1 MWVPYTSTVKHHT
14 VVGDLRRYSNLYSPQ
29 LDNQRDLLIWLPP
42 SYHTST
48 KSYPVIYMHDGQN
61 LFDAHTSYSG
71 EWQVDETMTRLSRQG
86 AEAIIVGISHAGVE
100 RLFEY
105 NPFPNYPYR
114 IRNRQHTQG
123 RGDDYLRFIVDTIKP
138 MIDAQFRTL
147 SDPMNTAIAGS
158 SMGGL
163 ISLYGFLSYQYV
175 FGLCGAFSPSMPTNN
190 HWQTVLSRAD
200 GAFGKLYLFVGGEEG
215 GVFRMEGTDFQGKL
229 YPLRR
234 PFVEGVFHLRDRLQA
249 HGFDEG
255 RNFKFVLDPNA
266 DHSERTWSRW
276 VGDAFDYLLQR

>member
-1 MWVPYTSTVKHHT
+1 
-14 VVGDLRRYSNLYSPQ
+14 
-29 LDNQRDLLIWLPP
+29 
-42 SYHTST
+42 
-48 KSYPVIYMHDGQN
+48 MHDGQN

-200 GAFGKLYLFVGGEEG
+200 GAFGKLYLFVGEEG

-255 RNFKFVLDPNA
+255 RNFKFASDPNA